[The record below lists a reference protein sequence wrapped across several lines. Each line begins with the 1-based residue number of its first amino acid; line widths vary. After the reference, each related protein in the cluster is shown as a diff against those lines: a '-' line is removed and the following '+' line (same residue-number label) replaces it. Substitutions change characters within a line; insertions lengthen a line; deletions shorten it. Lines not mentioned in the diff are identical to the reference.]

1 MLPLFLFVYTFGII
15 NRLAGT
21 VETTDIYE
29 KEYIAPNERNSSFV
43 KGPETRLSLAGVYG
57 RRLQKRQRTK
67 PATAA
72 VRAAGTKQQIS
83 RLQAIMYADAT
94 ISALT
99 AGICSLPDKT
109 ETKLKNLFSVINSNL
124 PNATSLSDILKKH
137 GHNASFIQ
145 NADIAFAGTDKL
157 ARRHGFDFVAGND
170 EPLKKY
176 PDIASGAKENDRGIK
191 DSVLY
196 DTVRRGILHLAEG
209 KNPF

>member
-1 MLPLFLFVYTFGII
+1 MHWNIWWNLPRPYLLQFCFSFPAYWAPFIFWYFISGKNALWLYYLLRRKRKQGRQLVKYCFIFFCSVIPPLSAFAAQSPSDKTRVATGMLPLFLFVYTFGII

-83 RLQAIMYADAT
+83 RLQA
-94 ISALT
+94 
-99 AGICSLPDKT
+99 
-109 ETKLKNLFSVINSNL
+109 
-124 PNATSLSDILKKH
+124 
-137 GHNASFIQ
+137 
-145 NADIAFAGTDKL
+145 
-157 ARRHGFDFVAGND
+157 
-170 EPLKKY
+170 
-176 PDIASGAKENDRGIK
+176 
-191 DSVLY
+191 LY
-196 DTVRRGILHLAEG
+196 MPMQRF
-209 KNPF
+209 PP